1 MKDEDIFKDL
11 NKLGKQDIIYKSDL
25 LAILKKYGRTVSP
38 FDLMQA
44 TNLLQED
51 GKYIQDS
58 YRDKFLKTYLR
69 YFIIRL
75 KDILNNDD
83 DVDGTVNKELLD
95 KSLDKLEN
103 QFHKESRETKKNSKF
118 PLIYTLTSLYSTFIM
133 EEPIHPE
140 GSEFPGSQKVYKEK
154 GTYYCPVKKNQMKNP
169 NALCKFC
176 LAKQMPK

>member
-1 MKDEDIFKDL
+1 MKDGDIFKDL
-11 NKLGKQDIIYKSDL
+11 NKLSKQDIIYKSDL

-58 YRDKFLKTYLR
+58 YHDKFLETYVK
-69 YFIIRL
+69 YFILRL
-75 KDILNNDD
+75 KNILDCKDDI
-83 DVDGTVNKELLD
+83 GGKVNKELFD
-95 KSLDKLEN
+95 KSLGKLEK
-103 QFHKESRETKKNSKF
+103 QFHKESKETKKNSKF

>member
-11 NKLGKQDIIYKSDL
+11 NSLSKENIIYKKDL

-38 FDLMQA
+38 YDLMQA
-44 TNLLQED
+44 TNLLHED
-51 GKYIQDS
+51 GKYIQAS

-69 YFIIRL
+69 YFILRL
-75 KDILNNDD
+75 KHILDCEDNIG
-83 DVDGTVNKELLD
+83 GTVDKELFD
-95 KSLDKLEN
+95 KSLDKIEN

-118 PLIYTLTSLYSTFIM
+118 PLIYTLTSLYSTFIK

-140 GSEFPGSQKVYKEK
+140 GSEFPGSQKVYKEN
-154 GTYYCPVKKNQMKNP
+154 GTYYCPVKKSQLKNP
-169 NALCKFC
+169 DALCRFC